1 MSSNLDQGEVYSMPH
16 YVMKFV
22 SDLRQTGRWFSPGT
36 PVFSTKKS
44 DLYDIA
50 EIVLKVA
57 LNTIKQTN
65 KQTNPSIILMK
76 TYGEI
81 NVRREPHLRNQ
92 SMKANV

>member
-1 MSSNLDQGEVYSMPH
+1 MPH

-65 KQTNPSIILMK
+65 PSIMLMK